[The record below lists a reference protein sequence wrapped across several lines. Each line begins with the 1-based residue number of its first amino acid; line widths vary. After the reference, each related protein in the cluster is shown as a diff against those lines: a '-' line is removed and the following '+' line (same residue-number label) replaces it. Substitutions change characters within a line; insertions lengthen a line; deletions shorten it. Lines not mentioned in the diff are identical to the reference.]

1 MDGGMARRNLL
12 NIKIVLWPGSR
23 RSNRVTSKKRVT
35 KGLCS
40 AVTNCK

>member
-1 MDGGMARRNLL
+1 MDGGMARR

-40 AVTNCK
+40 AVTN